1 MSAVNNDP
9 LVLSAD
15 LIRRPSV
22 TPMDEGALDL
32 LEKHL
37 APLGFDC
44 HRLTFTEAGT
54 LDVDNLYA
62 RLGSDGPNFCFAGHT
77 DVVPPGNILD
87 WTSDP
92 FEPEI
97 RDGRLYGRGAADMK
111 CAIAAFI
118 SATSQILSTFGD
130 KLPGSISLL
139 ITGDEEGPAKNGT
152 AKVIEWLKE
161 QGETLDAC
169 LVGEP
174 TNVAHI
180 GDTIKIGRRGSMNA
194 KITVHGTQGHVAY
207 PELANNPVPL
217 LLSFLRNLDDHI
229 FDRGTKHF
237 PPTNLEITSIDVGN
251 KITNLIPAKATAHLN
266 IRFNN
271 QHTGA
276 SLSNYL
282 DSIGNQIGGKNNK
295 IDLDISISGEAFLTP
310 PGTLTEIV
318 SSAITDSTG
327 INPELSTTGGTSDA
341 RFIKDLCPVV
351 ELGLINETAHK
362 ADENAK
368 IDDILAI
375 TNIYERVLRNFF
387 GLT

>member
-1 MSAVNNDP
+1 
-9 LVLSAD
+9 
-15 LIRRPSV
+15 
-22 TPMDEGALDL
+22 MDEGALDL

-54 LDVDNLYA
+54 PDVDNLYA
-62 RLGSDGPNFCFAGHT
+62 RFGSDGPNFCFAGHT

-118 SATSQILSTFGD
+118 SATSRILNTLGD
-130 KLPGSISLL
+130 KIPGSISLL

-152 AKVIEWLKE
+152 AKVIEWLEE

-174 TNVAHI
+174 TNVAKI
-180 GDTIKIGRRGSMNA
+180 GDTIKIGRRGSMNV

-217 LLSFLRNLDDHI
+217 LLSFLKHLDDHI
-229 FDRGTKHF
+229 FDRGTNHF

-276 SLSNYL
+276 DLSTYL
-282 DSIGNQIGGKNNK
+282 ETAGNQIGRKNNK
-295 IDLDISISGEAFLTP
+295 IDLDVSISGEAFLTP

-318 SSAITDSTG
+318 SSAITESTG

-341 RFIKDLCPVV
+341 RFIKNLCPVV

-362 ADENAK
+362 VDENAK